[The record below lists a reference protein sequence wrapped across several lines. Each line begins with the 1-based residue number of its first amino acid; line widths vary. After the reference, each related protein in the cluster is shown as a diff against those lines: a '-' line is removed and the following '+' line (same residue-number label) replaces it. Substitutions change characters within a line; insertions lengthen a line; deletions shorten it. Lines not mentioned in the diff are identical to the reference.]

1 MAASLIKNDPDGSGI
16 RAFWQE
22 IRQMFDEKHP
32 ECVLIS
38 EWSYPSK
45 AVAAGFHTDFLIH
58 VNLPAYTKLF
68 RAEEGRNIGM
78 QYEGNSFFQKDG
90 NGSLDDFLSD
100 YLREY
105 DATKGKGYISI
116 PTGNHDMP
124 RISVQRTKR
133 ELEVV
138 YAFLMTMPGV
148 PFVYYGDEIGLSYR
162 ADLPSKEGGFNRT
175 GARTPMQWTDGKNAG
190 FSEADADRLYLP
202 VDEHGVNVAE
212 QLADEKSLLHTM
224 QKLIAL
230 RRSSPALCAD
240 GEIEFVNRRHNG
252 YPLVYRRW
260 LGSEEYL
267 VCINPLDVPEAYS
280 VGEGWQTA
288 LANQNVRIENG
299 KITLEPF
306 GYVILRGSK

>member
-1 MAASLIKNDPDGSGI
+1 
-16 RAFWQE
+16 
-22 IRQMFDEKHP
+22 MFDEKHP

-45 AVAAGFHTDFLIH
+45 AIAAGFHIDFLIH
-58 VNLPAYTKLF
+58 FNLPAYTKLF
-68 RAEEGRNIGM
+68 RAEPGRNVSDQFG
-78 QYEGNSFFQKDG
+78 GHSFFQKDG
-90 NGSLDDFLSD
+90 NGSLDDFLTD

-124 RISVQRTKR
+124 RINVQRTKR

-148 PFVYYGDEIGLSYR
+148 PFVYYGDEIGLPYR

-190 FSEADADRLYLP
+190 FSEADADKLYLP

-212 QLADEKSLLHTM
+212 QLADENSLLHTM

-240 GEIEFVNRRHNG
+240 GEIEFVNHRHNG

-260 LGSEEYL
+260 LGSEKYL
-267 VCINPLDVPEAYS
+267 VCINPLDVLEVYA
-280 VGEGWQTA
+280 VGDGWKTA
-288 LANQNVRIENG
+288 LANQAVRIENG
-299 KITLEPF
+299 QLTLEPF
-306 GYVILRGSK
+306 GYIILKGEQT